1 MAIRHF
7 PFLIVAAC
15 VSVLH
20 LSIFFAGAA
29 IAEPL
34 RISAQPV
41 QVQLN
46 SIDSNTPDVLVQF
59 PPTSKTTYFTLSNPA
74 RVVVDIEGAHT
85 EKAKALNKKLG
96 GPLLEAI
103 RVGTHPNRIRLVF
116 DLLSEEKVQF
126 LPGEKGTLRILF
138 GAKKTIP
145 QEKVIPQATTPSS
158 AAAIAPTKAV
168 ATAAPAATPS
178 PLPSL
183 TPTNQSNNEELIP
196 ELEPTATATATPTQV
211 AAVATATATATA
223 APTQP
228 ARKTKQVFLGSGS
241 LLVTGVTFDH
251 NQTDRGPV
259 IRIKT
264 SGRSEY
270 KLSKRDERS
279 FSLVLPN
286 ARLSTQSLTLPQFP
300 PQEFVGI
307 TFVLAKANDSQ
318 VEISIGVERG
328 IRVTAFAVDDEIWV
342 KSVNR

>member
-1 MAIRHF
+1 
-7 PFLIVAAC
+7 
-15 VSVLH
+15 VLH
-20 LSIFFAGAA
+20 FSILFRGIA

-34 RISAQPV
+34 QISAQPV
-41 QVQLN
+41 QIQLN
-46 SIDSNTPDVLVQF
+46 SVDSSSPDVLVHF
-59 PPTSKTTYFTLSNPA
+59 PPSSKTTYFTLSNPA
-74 RVVVDIEGAHT
+74 RVVVDVEGPHA
-85 EKAKALNKKLG
+85 EKVKALNKKLG
-96 GPLLEAI
+96 GPLLEAV
-103 RVGTHPNRIRLVF
+103 RVGSHPNRIRLVF
-116 DLLSEEKVQF
+116 DLHSEEKVEF

-145 QEKVIPQATTPSS
+145 QQKVIAQPTSPGVPATIATTE
-158 AAAIAPTKAV
+158 ADATVAPE
-168 ATAAPAATPS
+168 ATSS
-178 PLPSL
+178 PLPS
-183 TPTNQSNNEELIP
+183 PPVPIEQKNKEERAPI
-196 ELEPTATATATPTQV
+196 LEPTPTATPTASPTPAV
-211 AAVATATATATA
+211 AVATATATATA
-223 APTQP
+223 KPTVA

-241 LLVTGVTFDH
+241 LLVTAVTFDY

-270 KLSKRDERS
+270 KLSKRDERA

-307 TFVLAKANDSQ
+307 TFVLPKANDSQ